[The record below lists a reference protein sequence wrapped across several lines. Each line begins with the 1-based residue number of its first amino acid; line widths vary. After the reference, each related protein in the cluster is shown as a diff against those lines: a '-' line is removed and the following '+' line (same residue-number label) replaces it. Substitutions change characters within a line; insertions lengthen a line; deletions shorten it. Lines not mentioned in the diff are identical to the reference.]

1 MTSLTRAEMT
11 RLLIELSGIPKAF
24 LENMDEP
31 AVRNL
36 FEERLGDLKKEA

>member
-1 MTSLTRAEMT
+1 MTSLTRTEMT
-11 RLLIELSGIPKAF
+11 RLLIELSGIPRVF

-36 FEERLGDLKKEA
+36 FEERLGSLKKGA